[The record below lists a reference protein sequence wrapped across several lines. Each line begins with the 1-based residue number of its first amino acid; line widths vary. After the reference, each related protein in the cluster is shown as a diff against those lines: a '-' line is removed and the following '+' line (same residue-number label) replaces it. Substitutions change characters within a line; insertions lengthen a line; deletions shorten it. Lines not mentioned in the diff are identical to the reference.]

1 VISTAQAQQ
10 YLDQAL
16 GVGMPAFVVAAA
28 CEQVESVEPAMIDAD
43 YSEAKQT
50 LVQCMAVALIAA
62 AGDPRRISSQG
73 APSGASRSFKYSDSD
88 LSALRRSLLALDTA
102 GTVAAIVGP
111 DPAAATL
118 LMVVC

>member
-1 VISTAQAQQ
+1 MISTAQAQQ